1 MGASPGAEGG
11 RPLVREIRYEV
22 ADGVATLTIDRPEKR
37 GAMTYAM
44 LEEFTASVARAGGD
58 DAVHVL
64 VVTGVPGSFCAG
76 IDLAELASREPGDRG
91 RADGDGGGGVPLLLG
106 CPKPVVAAVDGMAV
120 GMGAEFA
127 TQADLRVVSTRARFR
142 WNFVHRGLV
151 SDTGAGTWLLPR
163 QIGVAPALRLLY
175 TGEDLDAGRARDL
188 GFATEVVEPDAL
200 PAAAQRLA
208 RAIAAASPFALAH
221 TKRLV
226 LDGAGLDLR
235 AHVAA
240 TRTALAACF
249 ASADHAEG
257 VAAFLEKRPAHFTGR

>member
-1 MGASPGAEGG
+1 M
-11 RPLVREIRYEV
+11 REIRYEV

-44 LEEFTASVARAGGD
+44 LDEFSACVARAGAD
-58 DAVHVL
+58 EAVRVL

-76 IDLAELASREPGDRG
+76 IDLADLAGRAPSDRG
-91 RADGDGGGGVPLLLG
+91 RADGDGDGGGGIPLLMG

-127 TQADLRVVSTRARFR
+127 TQADVRVVSTRARFR

-163 QIGVAPALRLLY
+163 QIGLGPALRLLY
-175 TGEDLDAGRARDL
+175 TGEDLDAERALAL
-188 GFATEVVEPDAL
+188 GFATEVVEPEDV
-200 PAAAQRLA
+200 PAAAARLA
-208 RAIAAASPFALAH
+208 STIAAASPFALAR

-226 LDGAGLDLR
+226 LDGAGADLR

-240 TRTALAACF
+240 TRVAMAECF

-257 VAAFLEKRPAHFTGR
+257 VAAFLEKRPARFTGR